1 MTVITLGDAMASP
14 SAVTQVTANKSE
26 RENATEVLA
35 FFASHGTNVKI
46 VAKDGSS
53 LKLSRALTEVLES
66 AADLVERTGQVHL
79 DNAESQWLSPNDAAA
94 LLGISRPT
102 VLKMID
108 EGLMQAENVP
118 GSSAHR
124 RLLRSSVESFKV
136 ERDVFHGQMNKA
148 AEQAIKTGLFS
159 RAARKH

>member
-1 MTVITLGDAMASP
+1 MASQ
-14 SAVTQVTANKSE
+14 SAVTQITANKGE
-26 RENATEVLA
+26 RENAAELLA

-53 LKLSRALTEVLES
+53 LNLSRALTEVLES

-136 ERDVFHGQMNKA
+136 ERDAFHGQMDRA
-148 AEQAIKTGLFS
+148 AEQAIKIGLFS
-159 RAARKH
+159 RAARKR

>member
-1 MTVITLGDAMASP
+1 MRRDI
-14 SAVTQVTANKSE
+14 
-26 RENATEVLA
+26 
-35 FFASHGTNVKI
+35 
-46 VAKDGSS
+46 
-53 LKLSRALTEVLES
+53 
-66 AADLVERTGQVHL
+66 VERTGQVHL

-136 ERDVFHGQMNKA
+136 ESDAFHGKMNRA
-148 AEQAIKTGLFS
+148 AEQARKTGLFS
-159 RAARKH
+159 RSARKH